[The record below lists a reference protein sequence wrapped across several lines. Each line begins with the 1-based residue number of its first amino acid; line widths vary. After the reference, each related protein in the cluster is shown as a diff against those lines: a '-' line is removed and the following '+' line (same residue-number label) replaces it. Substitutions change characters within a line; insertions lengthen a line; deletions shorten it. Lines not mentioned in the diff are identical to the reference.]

1 MTFRAITIGDR
12 PQLVAKPGPLPEL
25 TFLPIAKLMID
36 GDYQRPLN
44 PANWKA
50 IEKIAEAFD
59 WAHFTPVI
67 AARSDEGMFSVI
79 DGQHRTHAAL
89 LIGAASVPAMIV
101 NLTEAQQARA
111 FSAINGQVTAISGF
125 HIYRA
130 ALVAMEPWALACREV
145 VAQGGCEMMTYQPSA
160 ASKKPRQIYTIS
172 LIRRHVDA
180 GRGAM
185 VSAGL
190 RAMTVCSDADDPVI
204 WQNSFLSPW
213 LQALQSRPRAV
224 QRDLA
229 AFLQAYSPT
238 WFERRINAL
247 LRDAAYARTSRSQLM
262 LASIGELLD
271 HWMAGGVTP

>member
-1 MTFRAITIGDR
+1 MTFRAISIGDR
-12 PQLVAKPGPLPEL
+12 PQLVAKPGPVPEL
-25 TFLPIAKLMID
+25 AFLPIAKLLID

-44 PANWKA
+44 KANWNA
-50 IEKIAEAFD
+50 IHRIAAAFD

-67 AARSDEGMFSVI
+67 AAPTDQGLFSVI

-89 LIGAASVPAMIV
+89 MIGADSVPAMIV
-101 NLTEAQQARA
+101 TLSEAQQARA
-111 FSAINGQVTAISGF
+111 FSAINGQVMAISGF

-145 VAQGGCEMMTYQPSA
+145 VAQAGCELMSYQPNA

-190 RAMTVCSDADDPVI
+190 RAMATCPDADDPVI

-213 LQALQSRPRAV
+213 LQVLQTRPRAL

-229 AFLQAYSPT
+229 AFLKAYSPT
-238 WFERRINAL
+238 WFERRIAAL
-247 LRDAAYARTSRSQLM
+247 QRDAAYARTSRSQLM
-262 LASIGELLD
+262 QASLGELLD
-271 HWMAGGVTP
+271 HWMAGGPTP